1 MKINVSVRGR
11 EEYDDHVLNSTK
23 SGCKEKVEKS
33 KSLIWLSIDDTKLE
47 PANNVNTIISQ
58 FEIMK
63 VYFTKKQ
70 RKSRNKLY

>member
-1 MKINVSVRGR
+1 MSQRKRR
-11 EEYDDHVLNSTK
+11 EEYDDHVLNSPK

-33 KSLIWLSIDDTKLE
+33 KSLIWLFIDDSKLE
-47 PANNVNTIISQ
+47 SANNVNTILSK

-70 RKSRNKLY
+70 RKLRNKLN

>member
-1 MKINVSVRGR
+1 MSQRKRR
-11 EEYDDHVLNSTK
+11 EEYDDHVLNSPK
-23 SGCKEKVEKS
+23 SGDKEKIEKS
-33 KSLIWLSIDDTKLE
+33 KSLIWLVIDDFKLE
-47 PANNVNTIISQ
+47 PANNVYTIISK